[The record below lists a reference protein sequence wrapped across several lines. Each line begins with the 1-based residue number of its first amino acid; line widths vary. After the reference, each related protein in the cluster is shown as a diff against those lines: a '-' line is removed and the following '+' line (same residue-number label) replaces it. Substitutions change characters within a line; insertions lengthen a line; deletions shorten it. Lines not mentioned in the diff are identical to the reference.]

1 MLIHNTL
8 RAFSQITD
16 SINRPCSIVL
26 LVFTAWG
33 SMAAAPYPRAEASG
47 GSIEGACF
55 YSAKTLAGA
64 MSYVHTKKAG
74 TLIVPAPF
82 VFKSTRQRLVRYGG
96 KVNHYLWAAKLF
108 GGNLNMLQSILV
120 AFDL

>member
-8 RAFSQITD
+8 RALLQIAD
-16 SINRPCSIVL
+16 SINRPYLIAL
-26 LVFTAWG
+26 LVYTG
-33 SMAAAPYPRAEASG
+33 GVVMAAAPYPRAEASG

-96 KVNHYLWAAKLF
+96 KVKHYLLPCKLF
-108 GGNLNMLQSILV
+108 CGNLDMLQSILV